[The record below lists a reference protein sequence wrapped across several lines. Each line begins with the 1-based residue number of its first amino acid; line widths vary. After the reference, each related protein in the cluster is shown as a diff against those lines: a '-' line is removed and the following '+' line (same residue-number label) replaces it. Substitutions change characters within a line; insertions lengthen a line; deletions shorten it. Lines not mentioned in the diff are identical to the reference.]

1 MSFFQF
7 AIGGIFANPNGG
19 NLATPT
25 GPIQLG
31 TIQECQVEFSQ
42 KLVSLMGQYKL
53 PDDVAPSD
61 QKISFKAGF
70 GRIDVNIYNNLF
82 WGNTITSG
90 ISVSVPIPGE
100 QHTIASSITV
110 TNSTTFVEDGG
121 VFYSANGQQ
130 LLRTTSSTLS
140 SGQYS
145 VSAGAYTLSSTEAAG
160 KVQIYYVYTS
170 TVGQTLT
177 ATNQLQGYGPTFERY
192 LAMPYQGQNGLHLH
206 VCRSSKMSAPLKR
219 DGYLISDFEG
229 EAYPDASGT
238 AFDWYQAGTLSLF

>member
-19 NLATPT
+19 NLATPE

-42 KLVSLMGQYKL
+42 KLVSLMGQFKL

-61 QKISFKAGF
+61 QKITFKAGF

-82 WGNTITSG
+82 WGDTVTNSG
-90 ISVSVPIPGE
+90 ISVSTPIPGE
-100 QHTIASSITV
+100 QHTIAGTV
-110 TNSTTFVEDGG
+110 TVNNSSVFVEDAG
-121 VFYSANGQQ
+121 VFYTANGQQ
-130 LLRTTSSTLS
+130 LLRTTSSSLS
-140 SGQYS
+140 VGEYS
-145 VSAGAYTLSSTEAAG
+145 VSSGTYNFSSSESAG

-170 TVGQTLT
+170 GVGQTLT
-177 ATNQLQGYGPTFERY
+177 VNNHLQGYGPTFEMY

-219 DGYLISDFEG
+219 DGYVISDFEG
-229 EAYPDASGT
+229 EAYPDAGGV
-238 AFDWYQAGTLSLF
+238 AFDWYQAGTGLF